1 MILLV
6 IFDVKTLITDTWK
19 NLYTRLGDTFK
30 CFLKKLPISLGGENR
45 TCIEEKTAINV
56 LFDKALGDEPLREPI
71 NWDEVNKINDVE
83 RGITMF
89 RKNEMLLKSQI
100 STMSQNLVKK
110 NRAITQY
117 LNCKSKQQQEETFK
131 LFIKEMNKQFKNN
144 NLTSFTDYSTVKDCF
159 IKEEEIFERK
169 KSSEN
174 NEDCTLS
181 ETFPEEDI
189 KALDQLI
196 SKKYDILW
204 RWNKALFN
212 YEFASRNIKSTVYFL
227 QKCSS
232 HAGHYNMMSFEKTC

>member
-1 MILLV
+1 
-6 IFDVKTLITDTWK
+6 
-19 NLYTRLGDTFK
+19 
-30 CFLKKLPISLGGENR
+30 
-45 TCIEEKTAINV
+45 
-56 LFDKALGDEPLREPI
+56 
-71 NWDEVNKINDVE
+71 
-83 RGITMF
+83 MF

-227 QKCSS
+227 QKVLSFYRS
-232 HAGHYNMMSFEKTC
+232 IFHFSFLLHYQKFVLNDIDRMFSLLITSMLIKAAETVFDLVTLIVQFWKDFCKGLGGTMKCFLDVMPTKIGGQNKSCL